1 MSVYGLNISET
12 LLFFCGL
19 VRVSAILVVFPIFSS
34 NVVPPLVRIL
44 FAFCLSTAL
53 FPAIKSTSGI
63 AATEYLNSNLLI
75 AALVIKEALVGIVV
89 GFMAKI
95 IFESISFGF
104 AYMGMQMGF
113 GFSNLYDPNT
123 EVASPVVSN
132 FVMVIVSLLFI
143 AMDGHHLMI
152 NAIAE
157 TFTVLPLGVATFTKK
172 LSLYVFDVG
181 TSVFIIAVRIA
192 APIAV
197 VIFLMNLGFGLIARA
212 IPQINVLLVSFTVN
226 ILVGI
231 LVLFL
236 VMPQLGGHVDGF
248 FQVMFQKMS
257 GVLVYLDG

>member
-1 MSVYGLNISET
+1 MNVYGLNVTES

-19 VRVSAILVVFPIFSS
+19 VRVSAILAVFPIFSS
-34 NVVPPLVRIL
+34 SVVPPLVRVL

-53 FPAIKSTSGI
+53 FPAIKSTAGL
-63 AATEYLNSNLLI
+63 AMNEYLSSNMLI
-75 AALVIKEALVGIVV
+75 AVLVIKEAVVGLTI
-89 GFMAKI
+89 GFMAKL
-95 IFESISFGF
+95 IFDSISFGF

-123 EVASPVVSN
+123 ETQSPVVSN
-132 FVMVIVSLLFI
+132 FVMVVVSLLFL
-143 AMDGHHLMI
+143 AVDGHHLMI
-152 NAIAE
+152 HAISE
-157 TFTVLPLGVATFTKK
+157 TFTVLPLGVATFSKQ

-181 TSVFIIAVRIA
+181 AHVFMIAVRIA

-212 IPQINVLLVSFTVN
+212 IPQINVLLISFTVN
-226 ILVGI
+226 ILVGL

-236 VMPQLGGHVDGF
+236 VMPQLGSNVDSF
-248 FQVMFQKMS
+248 FTLMFDRMS

>member
-1 MSVYGLNISET
+1 MNIYGLDITET

-53 FPAIKSTSGI
+53 FPAIKSTSGVT
-63 AATEYLNSNLLI
+63 ASEYLNSNLLLV
-75 AALVIKEALVGIVV
+75 ALVMKEALVGVIV
-89 GFMAKI
+89 GFMAKV

-104 AYMGMQMGF
+104 AYMSMQMGF
-113 GFSNLYDPNT
+113 GFSNLYDPNIET
-123 EVASPVVSN
+123 SSPVVSN

-143 AMDGHHLMI
+143 AVDGHHLMI

-157 TFTVLPLGVATFTKK
+157 TFTVLPLGVASFTKQ
-172 LSLYVFDVG
+172 LSLYVLDVG
-181 TSVFIIAVRIA
+181 ASVFVIAVRIA

-197 VIFLMNLGFGLIARA
+197 VIFSINVGFGLIARA
-212 IPQINVLLVSFTVN
+212 IPQVNVLLVSFTVN

-236 VMPQLGGHVDGF
+236 VMPQLGTSVGYF
-248 FQVMFQKMS
+248 FQLMFEKMN
-257 GVLVYLDG
+257 GVLVHLNG